1 MNTYRLEATY
11 KERYQGFRCTF
22 FDDGLSMAKSIARAL
37 VASGDFDG
45 VVLTKDKQ
53 EEISFAEEDE

>member
-45 VVLTKDKQ
+45 VIITRNEDREV
-53 EEISFAEEDE
+53 SFLEDEE